1 MSMSSVRRA
10 LVKIARAIGA
20 GHAADAPEPS
30 PSPRPAPARGER
42 AGRISAADR
51 FPRMPRFSRYPVGR
65 LASVAHLF
73 PPAERCGVYILEFAN
88 EERYVGQTI
97 NVASR
102 FGSHRRAH
110 GDIAYLQFRRCPRA
124 RLTALETATIG
135 RQRDAGYKLRNITHA
150 LGPLGDS
157 DLDPVVLPAEQF
169 AWLNDPECSFGDQ
182 GDRAGDPA
190 QRREYHA
197 RYLRLSQEDIFPL
210 VTRIVGH
217 YVPACLPKPA
227 QTERTFWAISVLPGT
242 GRTRHG
248 RRLTTLSVNKMETL
262 FLVEGDG
269 GGGRYFGGVVN
280 VSLRELTG
288 TAGSLKRLSR
298 DHPMLDFRAAAY
310 ESAGGDALAIEFTGI
325 DGYSRLWDIPGAP
338 HAARALN
345 VMLMRKGPTFQW
357 RSHCYDL
364 ADWAFAA
371 DDQAGK
377 ASKQTGAPPAA
388 G

>member
-1 MSMSSVRRA
+1 
-10 LVKIARAIGA
+10 
-20 GHAADAPEPS
+20 
-30 PSPRPAPARGER
+30 
-42 AGRISAADR
+42 
-51 FPRMPRFSRYPVGR
+51 MPPFSQYPVSR

-88 EERYVGQTI
+88 GERYVGQTV
-97 NVASR
+97 NVAGR

-110 GDIAYLQFRRCPRA
+110 GDIAYLQFCPCPRSS
-124 RLTALETATIG
+124 LTAFEKATIG

-157 DLDPVVLPAEQF
+157 DLDPVVLPAEQH
-169 AWLNDPECSFGDQ
+169 AWLNDPDHSFEDQ
-182 GDRAGDPA
+182 GDRADDPA
-190 QRREYHA
+190 QRREHHA
-197 RYLRLSQEDIFPL
+197 RYLRLSQEDTFPL
-210 VTRIVGH
+210 VTRIISH

-227 QTERTFWAISVLPGT
+227 ETERTFWAISALPGT

-262 FLVEGDG
+262 FLLDGDG
-269 GGGRYFGGVVN
+269 SGRRYFGGVVN
-280 VSLRELTG
+280 VSLQTLTDS
-288 TAGSLKRLSR
+288 AGSLKRLAR
-298 DHPMLDFRAAAY
+298 DHPMLDFREAAY
-310 ESAGGDALAIEFTGI
+310 ESAGGDALAIGFTGI
-325 DGYSRLWDIPGAP
+325 DGYHGLWDIPGAP

-345 VMLMRKGPTFQW
+345 IMLMRKGPTFQW

-371 DDQAGK
+371 DDQTGK
-377 ASKQTGAPPAA
+377 LRKQTGTPPAV